1 MTKKKPNEIK
11 SFALLSKRTAVIL
24 EGLRVLLIDKDLFA
38 EIPEYQVFAIGT
50 FDGWVM
56 TCPLPE
62 SGFGGAR
69 IFMNREW
76 VEKEF
81 FLLGE
86 I

>member
-1 MTKKKPNEIK
+1 MTKTANKIK

-24 EGLRVLLIDKDLFA
+24 EGFRIMLIDKDLFA
-38 EIPEYQVFAIGT
+38 EIPDYQVFAIGT
-50 FDGWVM
+50 FDGWIV

-62 SGFGGAR
+62 SGFNGAR
-69 IFMNREW
+69 VFMNREW

-81 FLLGE
+81 ILLGE